1 VSRLA
6 GREAADGSRWQAAL
20 LLDNEEARG
29 QNGVSPHRPG
39 DSFLGVLRYTIPNS
53 VTALS
58 LLLGLTSIATTQV
71 GDLEFAAWLVVWCG
85 LLDTLDGVTA
95 RLLKATSSFGAE
107 FDSMADLV
115 SFGVAPAMLIFN
127 LGLQVAGI
135 ELDTGQFWVL
145 LISCGVFVL
154 AGAMRL
160 ARFNLATDAPRTG
173 WFTGIPITAVG
184 GGLIGPLVIVM
195 VLHQDISGA
204 LPLHLY
210 LPILMFVLGLFM
222 ISRIRFPKA
231 MVRKSKIINAFQ
243 VFSIALIFYCGILRV
258 HPEYL
263 LAISIFLLIA
273 GTIAGRITRN
283 SPV

>member
-1 VSRLA
+1 MGPRRTGWGNSL
-6 GREAADGSRWQAAL
+6 
-20 LLDNEEARG
+20 
-29 QNGVSPHRPG
+29 
-39 DSFLGVLRYTIPNS
+39 LGVLRYTIPNS
-53 VTALS
+53 FTAIS

-71 GDLEFAAWLVVWCG
+71 GDLVFAAWLVVWCG
-85 LLDTLDGVTA
+85 LFDTIDGVAA

-115 SFGVAPAMLIFN
+115 SFGVAPAMLVFN
-127 LGLQVAGI
+127 LGLQVGGV
-135 ELDTGQFWVL
+135 EVGTGQFWVL
-145 LISCGVFVL
+145 LISCGIFVL

-160 ARFNLATDAPRTG
+160 ARFNLASDVPRTG
-173 WFTGIPITAVG
+173 WFTGIPITAAG

-210 LPILMFVLGLFM
+210 LPILMFVLGLLM

-231 MVRKSKIINAFQ
+231 VIRKSRFINAFQ
-243 VFSIALIFYCGILRV
+243 LFSIALIFYCGILRV

-263 LAISIFLLIA
+263 LTISIFLLIA
-273 GTIAGRITRN
+273 GTIAGRIARN
-283 SPV
+283 SPE